1 MRPPDF
7 RQTSGFEQAKRFTAL
22 HSLAALTPNAA
33 PFTMKDVVNDEAA
46 SDHHIFLLP
55 PRSMVGQL
63 TLDQHIGVRIPGGQ
77 PIKTQ
82 LSSYILNKRSP
93 RVRAM
98 SVPAVDHWFPK

>member
-77 PIKTQ
+77 PMNT
-82 LSSYILNKRSP
+82 
-93 RVRAM
+93 RVLRYPPPTNSFYVRTM
-98 SVPAVDHWFPK
+98 SVPSIGH